1 MLPWWK
7 IRRELNRLAVQAQSI
22 PALIYEPFLQKN
34 STTRNIHL
42 PLTISLFILNN
53 SITVHRL
60 IYYLELPSDLVKG
73 EIL

>member
-1 MLPWWK
+1 MLG
-7 IRRELNRLAVQAQSI
+7 I
-22 PALIYEPFLQKN
+22 FTKN
-34 STTRNIHL
+34 STTRNVHL

-53 SITVHRL
+53 SITVRRL